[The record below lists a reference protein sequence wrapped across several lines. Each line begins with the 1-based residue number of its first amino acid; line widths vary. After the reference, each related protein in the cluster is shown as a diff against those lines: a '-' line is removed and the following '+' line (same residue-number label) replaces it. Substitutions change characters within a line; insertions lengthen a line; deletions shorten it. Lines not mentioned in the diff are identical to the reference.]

1 MKGVGPMRPWAH
13 GVALGCILLMSL
25 GLHGVGLTWSTR
37 PGLGLE
43 TRWEPDELDELAL
56 FMIWNQTWNP
66 RWFQYPSFHIY
77 MILGTLAPHVRFSTA
92 FRILD
97 AKLQDDADFFA
108 RARILARLPSVAF
121 GVLLVL
127 WVFLLGRALWG
138 PTAGLWAA
146 LLTALTSGLV
156 TFGHLAVPHVPA
168 ISLATL
174 SLYLLV
180 RAVQRS
186 HWGLFAAGAAVAG
199 LAASTLYNMAALA
212 VPVLVALTFL
222 AMGPAVD
229 RGRRAWKRWALRWLV
244 GGFVALGFWAGAFLV
259 GTPYA
264 LREFQ
269 EFWDR
274 GVMYQYRFAMTEEG
288 GQPLRFSWPQ
298 HLLNLIHNQGLPL
311 FALSMAGAVFGFPRR
326 WDAAARPRVLLYA
339 WIVPYFLYVGTFRIY
354 PPARYILPIVPALNV
369 FAGALTDRM
378 WRARRGQPWL
388 RVGVAAAVL
397 YTLGF
402 AVMTDWM
409 FLHDTRA
416 QATAWFDR
424 LPAGTRVAAFH
435 LKSYLPKFRP
445 DFVLEMYDT
454 FHALADFWERVDG
467 PTYVVLSQASFA
479 RFFIGMA
486 RSPEEQAALARLFQ
500 DPYPYRL
507 CRVFYRHPW
516 VRPSLELM
524 LRPYSWKK
532 ILEWLPLNP
541 EPEFVSPPIVVF
553 CRPATPPP
561 YREAVGYP
569 R

>member
-1 MKGVGPMRPWAH
+1 MRRSIH

-43 TRWEPDELDELAL
+43 TRWEPDELDEIAL
-56 FMIWNQTWNP
+56 FMIWNQTLNP

-77 MILGTLAPHVRFSTA
+77 VILGALAPHVRFQTA
-92 FRILD
+92 SRIVD
-97 AKLQDDADFFA
+97 ARLNDDANFFA
-108 RARILARLPSVAF
+108 TARILARLPSVVF
-121 GVLLVL
+121 GVLLVV
-127 WVFLLGRALWG
+127 WVFLLGRALGG

-146 LLTALTSGLV
+146 LWTALTSGLI
-156 TFGHLAVPHVPA
+156 TFGHFAVPHVPA

-180 RAVQRS
+180 RAVQVSR
-186 HWGLFAAGAAVAG
+186 WWLFAAGVAVAG

-212 VPVLVALTFL
+212 VPVAVALTFL
-222 AMGPAVD
+222 AVGSGGDGV
-229 RGRRAWKRWALRWLV
+229 RRAWKRWVLRGLA
-244 GGFVALGFWAGAFLV
+244 GGLVALGLWVGAFLV

-264 LREFQ
+264 LREFRS
-269 EFWDR
+269 FWDH
-274 GVMYQYRFAMTEEG
+274 GVLYQYRFAMTEEG

-311 FALSMAGAVFGFPRR
+311 FLLSVVGAVGVFPRR
-326 WDAAARPRVLLYA
+326 WDAAARPWAVLYA
-339 WIVPYFLYVGTFRIY
+339 WVLPYFLYVGTFRIY

-369 FAGALTDRM
+369 FAGTLADRM
-378 WRARRGQPWL
+378 WQAHRGRRWL
-388 RVGVAAAVL
+388 RVGVGAAVL

-416 QATAWFDR
+416 QAKAWFDR

-445 DFVLEMYDT
+445 DFALEMYDT
-454 FHALADFWERVDG
+454 FHALADLWHRADG
-467 PTYVVLSQASFA
+467 PTYVVLSQSSFA

-486 RSPEEQAALARLFQ
+486 RSPEEQAALVRLFQ
-500 DPYPYRL
+500 DPHPYRL

-524 LRPYSWKK
+524 FRPYSWKK
-532 ILEWLPLNP
+532 VLEWLPLNP
-541 EPEFVSPPIVVF
+541 EPEFVSPPVVVF
-553 CRPATPPP
+553 CRPAAPPP
-561 YREAVGYP
+561 RREALADS